1 LARDSYRKLIDF
13 GSYTKTGAFLN
24 VDKDFF
30 SNEAFVNLLS
40 KDIKLKVEK

>member
-1 LARDSYRKLIDF
+1 
-13 GSYTKTGAFLN
+13 LN

-40 KDIKLKVEK
+40 KDIKLKVEKWWNN